1 MKVKLEYIDTN
12 ALSAEEIVANIKA
25 KFGDSANISVLPDST
40 DPFSLM
46 YFAIQELITD
56 SQLEAYFHEHQ
67 IYKEK
72 CRDLLDQVINLATEA
87 TMKVL
92 RDNERRLE

>member
-1 MKVKLEYIDTN
+1 MKVKLEYIDTH
-12 ALSAEEIVANIKA
+12 ALAADEIIANMKA
-25 KFGDSANISVLPDST
+25 RFGDSASISVLPDST

-46 YFAIQELITD
+46 YFAIQEMITD
-56 SQLEAYFHEHQ
+56 AQLEAYFHEHQ
-67 IYKEK
+67 IYDKK

-87 TMKVL
+87 TVKVL

>member
-1 MKVKLEYIDTN
+1 MKVKIEYIDSTS
-12 ALSAEEIVANIKA
+12 LSSEEVIANIKA
-25 KFGDSANISVLPDST
+25 RYGTSAAISVLPDST

-56 SQLEAYFHEHQ
+56 KQLEAFFHDHPL
-67 IYKEK
+67 YKKK
-72 CRDLLDQVINLATEA
+72 CEQLLDQVIDLATEA
-87 TMKVL
+87 TMKVI